1 MTQAAQTPAVQS
13 FSFDGKELPFEFPRC
28 SRVLTDNPLPADKPE
43 SVGHPLLWMQGEQ
56 HPMIETHM
64 IVRMYVMPG
73 VGIEVY
79 SVERPK
85 DGVKGAVRGG
95 ARQTIPWPHVRM
107 AEEVMD
113 LATFVGE
120 IETAEK
126 GDDGGGDEPE
136 PAPGP
141 NGAAAVAGNGSA
153 AAS

>member
-1 MTQAAQTPAVQS
+1 MTQSTAVVQS

-28 SRVLTDNPLPADKPE
+28 SRVLTDNPLPSDKPDQQ
-43 SVGHPLLWMQGEQ
+43 GHPLLWGQGEQ
-56 HPMIETHM
+56 HPMIESHI

-73 VGIEVY
+73 VGVEVY

-85 DGVKGAVRGG
+85 DGAKGEVRGG
-95 ARQTIPWPHVRM
+95 VRQTIPWPHVRM

-120 IETAEK
+120 IQSAEK
-126 GDDGGGDEPE
+126 GEDEGEEPE
-136 PAPGP
+136 PVPGP
-141 NGAAAVAGNGSA
+141 NGAAAVAGNGPA